1 MSTELLAALLG
12 LASGLLWGTGDFF
25 GGVASRRISA
35 YTVVFYGQ
43 IIGTAMLLVIVL
55 LIGLPLP
62 SAGDLALGSGAGIFG
77 AVGLLFFY
85 RALST
90 SKMSAA
96 APVTAVMAA
105 AIPVV
110 FGFALEGMPQIV
122 QIIGMGLAFA
132 AIALIAREG
141 GGRTTAF
148 SELRLPL
155 LAGFGFGMYLVLI
168 ARASGDSALW
178 PIVAGRFTSITIVGV
193 IGWRLGKLPRPNRA
207 ELRLIAASG
216 VFDTLGNTLYGLSA
230 QVGRDAVAAVLSS
243 LYPAATVT
251 WAWVLLKERLR
262 KHQLIGVAFAL
273 AAVVLIAL

>member
-1 MSTELLAALLG
+1 
-12 LASGLLWGTGDFF
+12 
-25 GGVASRRISA
+25 
-35 YTVVFYGQ
+35 
-43 IIGTAMLLVIVL
+43 
-55 LIGLPLP
+55 
-62 SAGDLALGSGAGIFG
+62 
-77 AVGLLFFY
+77 
-85 RALST
+85 
-90 SKMSAA
+90 
-96 APVTAVMAA
+96 
-105 AIPVV
+105 V

-262 KHQLIGVAFAL
+262 KHQLLGVAFAL